1 MIKAT
6 ETTGTTTATAIVPPA
21 ERPESLLVELAVPNA
36 PDPLV
41 VADESFAEVWVGPAV
56 EVNTTVVTCPVLP
69 LVGDSVLISVVTIVD
84 SGVDVV
90 SGVVVVGI
98 SELVVDELDVVGV
111 GVDDSVVGGGV
122 DDDSEGVVGVGV
134 SLGVSLGVLLGDSVG
149 DSEDGSVGVS
159 DGVFEAVSVGC

>member
-1 MIKAT
+1 M
-6 ETTGTTTATAIVPPA
+6 
-21 ERPESLLVELAVPNA
+21 
-36 PDPLV
+36 
-41 VADESFAEVWVGPAV
+41 
-56 EVNTTVVTCPVLP
+56 VTCPVLP